1 MPVTKKRKHAGVFL
15 HAQKMVSG
23 LFSKPGTTRKSHNAD
38 YVAFVMPAGQLKEQ
52 IQLFQ
57 LAAVFRSG

>member
-1 MPVTKKRKHAGVFL
+1 
-15 HAQKMVSG
+15 MVSG

>member
-1 MPVTKKRKHAGVFL
+1 MYKSYCSDVTDEEYL
-15 HAQKMVSG
+15 NW
-23 LFSKPGTTRKSHNAD
+23 KSHNAD

-52 IQLFQ
+52 IQLFH